1 MDIWSSQ
8 KAYSE
13 APKRPTLKLS
23 NDLNSNLL
31 NDRFGACKRVNSELA
46 NNALIIIVRFSGT
59 PPYPP
64 PFTLTLQAL
73 HVQFLCPSSIDMY
86 QSPRRRRYTQSAGV
100 VVVDVVVD
108 QISYFCRRGSREEL
122 FRAGSSPPN
131 FMRPHFLYI
140 NTTFATSLQ

>member
-64 PFTLTLQAL
+64 LL
-73 HVQFLCPSSIDMY
+73 HSLYKLYTSSFFA
-86 QSPRRRRYTQSAGV
+86 PR
-100 VVVDVVVD
+100 
-108 QISYFCRRGSREEL
+108 L
-122 FRAGSSPPN
+122 
-131 FMRPHFLYI
+131 
-140 NTTFATSLQ
+140 